1 MSLNTVKWISA
12 AFLTPLLCAAD
23 LSSYRT
29 FQLGMDLSAAE
40 KQGGPAAPEVKT
52 IHSRPALIQDL
63 EWRPRGSA
71 GIDPL
76 KDVLLSFYNGKL
88 FRIVANYDRYRTEGM
103 TAEDMIEAI
112 STTYGPAARPA
123 AVILFPSVM
132 SENVKV
138 IARWEDSEYSLN
150 LVQSPYQPSF
160 ALVSFSK
167 QLGGTAQTA
176 GAEAIRLD
184 AQEAPQ
190 RDAEQKR
197 RQADQA
203 SATQEKARMTNKPGF
218 RP

>member
-1 MSLNTVKWISA
+1 M
-12 AFLTPLLCAAD
+12 
-23 LSSYRT
+23 
-29 FQLGMDLSAAE
+29 
-40 KQGGPAAPEVKT
+40 
-52 IHSRPALIQDL
+52 IHLRPALMQDL
-63 EWRPRGSA
+63 EWRPRDSPTRSTTS
-71 GIDPL
+71 DPL

-112 STTYGPAARPA
+112 STTYGPAARPDA
-123 AVILFPSVM
+123 RILFPSAF

-150 LVQSPYQPSF
+150 LVISSYQPSF

-167 QLGGTAQTA
+167 QLDVLAQA
-176 GAEAIRLD
+176 ASAEAIRLD

-190 RDAEQKR
+190 RAAEQKR
-197 RQADQA
+197 RQDDEA
-203 SATQEKARMTNKPGF
+203 SATQEKARMANKPGF

>member
-1 MSLNTVKWISA
+1 MSSNTVKWISA

-40 KQGGPAAPEVKT
+40 KQGAPAAPEVKT
-52 IHSRPALIQDL
+52 IHLRPALIQDL
-63 EWRPRGSA
+63 EWRPRASA
-71 GIDPL
+71 ESDPL
-76 KDVLLSFYNGKL
+76 KDVLLTFYNGKL
-88 FRIVANYDRYRTEGM
+88 FRIVANYDRYKTEGM
-103 TAEDMIEAI
+103 TIDDMIEAI
-112 STTYGPAARPA
+112 SATYGPAARPA
-123 AVILFPSVM
+123 VEILFPSTF

-138 IARWEDSEYSLN
+138 IARWEDAESSVN
-150 LVQSPYQPSF
+150 LVRSPYQPSF

-167 QLGGTAQTA
+167 QLNALAQTA
-176 GAEAIRLD
+176 TAEAIRLD